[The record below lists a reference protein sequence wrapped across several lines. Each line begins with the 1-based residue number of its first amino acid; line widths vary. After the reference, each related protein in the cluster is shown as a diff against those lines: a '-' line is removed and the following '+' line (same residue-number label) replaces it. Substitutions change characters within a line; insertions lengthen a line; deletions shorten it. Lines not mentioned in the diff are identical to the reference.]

1 MRLDP
6 APAGIGHGGP
16 LAPVCDQRRDR
27 LPEPPAI
34 AGGNDDAR
42 LGRHHLS
49 DRAYCCGYDRRA
61 ARHRLQDDP
70 RDSVSQAG
78 EHEHIGLLI
87 QDEQAGVTLAQVAMH
102 PDVFGSGYITP
113 GDDVQLPGGRHI
125 LQRLQYELAAL
136 AVEVS
141 ADEQD
146 PSHSPGG
153 TMSMR
158 SSGTP

>member
-87 QDEQAGVTLAQVAMH
+87 GTARRRIKQALGSRVRHYGLTPRQFWILVALYEH
-102 PDVFGSGYITP
+102 PGLS
-113 GDDVQLPGGRHI
+113 LR
-125 LQRLQYELAAL
+125 ELAASCD
-136 AVEVS
+136 ARR
-141 ADEQD
+141 
-146 PSHSPGG
+146 G
-153 TMSMR
+153 
-158 SSGTP
+158 